1 MDDKQNQE
9 FSLED
14 IIKEFSDHPE
24 DYENETPEEPEEEI
38 FAEETPAEA
47 PEEEISTEETPAEA
61 PEEEFSAG
69 ETPAAEE
76 PEQAAKPVASVTSD
90 TIRLDKIPLARGQV
104 RNARPIADD
113 EEEAPAFVPE
123 QEEKTEPFSEEWEPE
138 YEQPIAEYIPPKPI
152 IFHPKSRLREL
163 KKKLVAGPEKLYY
176 LLSERGLG
184 KVQTAIFFTV
194 LVVLI
199 SAVATAMYAVG
210 WVQPERIKLMVFGQ
224 LLAMLICA
232 LLGCYQLLEGAADLI
247 LRKRFSLNTLLVFT
261 FIFCCVDGVLC
272 LQQQRVPCCA
282 AFGLQVAMSLWSSYE
297 KRNTMLGQLDTMRK
311 ATRLDSLTVVDNYHD
326 ETKGVLRGEGQV
338 EHFMDTLNQPAR
350 QEKTHGVY
358 ALVALCVS
366 VALGVAAG
374 VMHGLGSGVMTGV
387 STGVQVAAV
396 TCIAAMPASM
406 FIVISRPMAVL
417 ERRYH
422 ALGTVLCGWQGV
434 DALSGKVLF
443 PVDHNDL
450 LPVGSV
456 QMNGVK
462 FYGQRQPDEIIA
474 YTTAVIAAA
483 GGSLEPVFTGL
494 LDSRNGMH
502 YTANDLE
509 YYEKD
514 GIGGQVNGETVLVGT
529 LQFMKDQGIAVPEG
543 VRVNDAVCSAVAGE
557 FCGLFAVTFEKD
569 RAASAGIA
577 TLCGYRGL
585 KAVVTGSDFVLTESF
600 IKKHFDVR
608 TKRIVLPEHTV
619 RVELGEKQPEADAP
633 AAALVTG
640 EGLAAY
646 AYAATGARTLNSAAT
661 TGTVVHMVGGILGM
675 VMMAVLAV
683 IGRIDLLTPAS
694 MLLYELIW
702 MIPGL
707 LITEWTR
714 SI

>member
-1 MDDKQNQE
+1 MDEKELQE
-9 FSLED
+9 FSLDD

-24 DYENETPEEPEEEI
+24 DYESEQ
-38 FAEETPAEA
+38 A
-47 PEEEISTEETPAEA
+47 
-61 PEEEFSAG
+61 
-69 ETPAAEE
+69 AAEE
-76 PEQAAKPVASVTSD
+76 PAQPTAEEIPEEPAPEEMQQEEPEQEEPEQEEPPAVSVTSD

-104 RNARPIADD
+104 RNAQRIDD
-113 EEEAPAFVPE
+113 EEEEAPVFVPE
-123 QEEKTEPFSEEWEPE
+123 QEEKTEPFSEEWEPD

-163 KKKLVAGPEKLYY
+163 KRKLVAGPEKMYY
-176 LLSERGLG
+176 ALSERGLG
-184 KVQTAIFFTV
+184 KVQAAIFFTV

-199 SAVATAMYAVG
+199 SAAATAMYAIG
-210 WVQPERIKLMVFGQ
+210 WVQPERLKLMVFGQ
-224 LLAMLICA
+224 FLAMLICA
-232 LLGCYQLLEGAADLI
+232 LLGYNQLLEGAADLF
-247 LRKRFSLNTLLVFT
+247 LRKRFTLNTLLVFT
-261 FIFCCVDGVLC
+261 FVFCCVDGVLC
-272 LQQQRVPCCA
+272 LWQQRVPCCA
-282 AFGLQVAMSLWSSYE
+282 AFGLQVAMSLWNSYE
-297 KRNTMLGQLDTMRK
+297 NRNTRLGQLDTMRK
-311 ATRLDSLTVVDNYHD
+311 ATRLDSLTVVENYHD

-338 EHFMDTLNQPAR
+338 EHFMDTLDQPAR
-350 QEKTHGVY
+350 QEKTHSIY

-366 VALGVAAG
+366 AALGVAAG
-374 VMHGLGSGVMTGV
+374 VLHGLGGGVMTGV
-387 STGVQVAAV
+387 STGFQVASV

-406 FIVISRPMAVL
+406 FIVLSRPMAVL

-434 DALSGKVLF
+434 EALSGKVVF
-443 PVDHNDL
+443 PVEHNDL

-462 FYGQRQPDEIIA
+462 FYGDRQPDEIIA

-502 YTANDLE
+502 YTANNLE
-509 YYEKD
+509 FCENE
-514 GIGGQVNGETVLVGT
+514 GVGGVVNGETVLVGT
-529 LQFMKDQGIAVPEG
+529 LAFMKEQGLEVPEG
-543 VRVNDAVCSAVAGE
+543 VRVNNAVCAAVEGAL
-557 FCGLFAVTFEKD
+557 CGLFAITFEKD
-569 RAASAGIA
+569 RAAAAGMA
-577 TLCGYRGL
+577 TLVGYRGL
-585 KAVVTGSDFVLTESF
+585 KTVVTSSDFVLTESF
-600 IKKHFDVR
+600 FKTHFDVK
-608 TKRIVLPEHTV
+608 TKRIELPEHSI
-619 RVELGEKQPEADAP
+619 RAQLREKQPEEDAP
-633 AAALVTG
+633 AAALITG

-661 TGTVVHMVGGILGM
+661 AGTVVHMVGGILGM
-675 VMMAVLAV
+675 VMMAVLAI